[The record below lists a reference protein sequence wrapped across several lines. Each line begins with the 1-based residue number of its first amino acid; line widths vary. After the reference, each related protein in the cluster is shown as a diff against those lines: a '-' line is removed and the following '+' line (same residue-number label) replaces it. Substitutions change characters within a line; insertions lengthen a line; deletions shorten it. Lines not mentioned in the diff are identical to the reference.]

1 MKSKLGL
8 GYNWG
13 YRTEPEPNAC
23 LGLIDGRCNWP
34 KGRALGGTSVI
45 NFLLY
50 QRGHRRDFDEWSELG
65 NTGWSYADVLP
76 YFIKSEQSHLPNAD
90 NSKYHGTE
98 GYLSVEH
105 APYTTN
111 LLKTFLKAGQELGYE
126 TNDPNEES
134 MMGFSQVQ
142 ATMCGGR
149 RCSAAKSYL
158 KPILKRP
165 NLSISMRSWV
175 TNILIDPET
184 KVAYGVEFYKNKKRY
199 RIRARREV
207 LLAAGV
213 IGSAQLLMLSGI
225 GPAEHLQ
232 EMNISTIADLKV
244 GYNLQDHT
252 GVTGLVFPVNQSVTI
267 VESSVQTPRNVLSYA
282 ISGTGPLT
290 SPGGAEGIA
299 FMKLENSTLGT
310 NENYDPSLFANII
323 AVSYFLNPDS
333 DYPDVEV
340 VMGAGAL
347 SGDISGTLRKMIGIP
362 DEFFYGTFRDL
373 IGKHAFGMV
382 PILMRPK
389 SRGRLKLRSRNPFHW
404 PILQPRY
411 FKVKSDLEQMREG
424 IKLVCS
430 M

>member
-1 MKSKLGL
+1 M
-8 GYNWG
+8 
-13 YRTEPEPNAC
+13 
-23 LGLIDGRCNWP
+23 
-34 KGRALGGTSVI
+34 
-45 NFLLY
+45 Y

-90 NSKYHGTE
+90 RSKYHGTQ

-105 APYTTN
+105 APYTTD
-111 LLKTFLKAGQELGYE
+111 LLKTFLQAGLELGYD
-126 TNDPNEES
+126 NIDPNEEH
-134 MMGFSQVQ
+134 MLGFSQVQ
-142 ATMCGGR
+142 ATMCRGR

-158 KPILKRP
+158 KPILKRK

-175 TNILIDPET
+175 TKILFKTNT
-184 KVAYGVEFYKNKKRY
+184 KTAYGVEFYKNKKKY

-207 LLAAGV
+207 ILAAGV

-225 GPAEHLQ
+225 GPADHLQ
-232 EMNISTIADLKV
+232 ELNITTIADLKV

-252 GVTGLVFPVNQSVTI
+252 GVSGLVFPINQSVTI
-267 VESSVQTPRNVLSYA
+267 IESHVPTPANILNYA

-299 FMKLENSTLGT
+299 FMKLDNSPL
-310 NENYDPSLFANII
+310 P
-323 AVSYFLNPDS
+323 S
-333 DYPDVEV
+333 DYPDIEV

-362 DEFFYGTFRDL
+362 DDFFYTTFKDV
-373 IGKHAFGMV
+373 IGKHALGMV

-389 SRGRLKLRSRNPFHW
+389 SRGRLKLRSGNPFHW

-411 FKVKSDLEQMREG
+411 FEVKTDLEQMREG
-424 IKLVCS
+424 IKLVC
-430 M
+430 